1 MFIFVPLLNYH
12 HCQFFNMLNRR
23 SLRIK
28 VMQSLFALQQC
39 KEASFELCLE
49 NINEAFAPD
58 LNSMEVQD
66 KPLLGQQKKTATKLF
81 ETAFAQGEHKVDH
94 EDNKI
99 KKAVNSAFVFYAAQ
113 IKKDNDFFRKNLVVE
128 VEKIYEHYIA
138 TLSLAAAF
146 AELAEADKKVSHKN
160 FLANAWMKAFRNSE
174 VLKKEALKLGRHWQ
188 NESEKVRLW
197 FRDVVRQDNEYLTY
211 LDRKSPSIDDQR
223 KFVSHLFK
231 KVILGKTVIND
242 FYEEEVLRW
251 AEDKEIV
258 KALVE
263 KTVKSFNPQTDKE
276 LTLHT
281 LSLNWDD
288 DKDFIHKLYD
298 TATTLSGKHREL
310 IANNTRNWE
319 VERLPLTDRIILE
332 MAIAELIS
340 FPNIPVKVTINEYIE
355 LAKTYSTPKS
365 RQFINGI
372 LDVIAKELQETGDIK
387 KSGRG
392 LIDNK

>member
-1 MFIFVPLLNYH
+1 
-12 HCQFFNMLNRR
+12 MLNRR

-39 KEASFELCLE
+39 KDATYELCLE
-49 NINEAFAPD
+49 KISESFAPD

-66 KPLLGQQKKTATKLF
+66 KPLLHQQKKESIKLF
-81 ETAFAQGEHKVDH
+81 EKAFAEGQTTTDH
-94 EDNKI
+94 DDDRI
-99 KKAVNSAFVFYAAQ
+99 VKAVQSALKFHKDQV
-113 IKKDNDFFRKNLVVE
+113 KKDTDFFRKNLIIE
-128 VEKIYEHYIA
+128 VEKIYDHYIA
-138 TLSLAAAF
+138 TLSLVAAF

-160 FLANAWMKAFRNSE
+160 FVNNTWIKALKNS
-174 VLKKEALKLGRHWQ
+174 EALKKDALRLGRHWQ
-188 NESEKVRLW
+188 NNTEQVRLW
-197 FRDVVRQDNEYLTY
+197 FRDVVRQDNEYLNY
-211 LDRKSPSIDDQR
+211 LDRKSPSLDDQK
-223 KFVSHLFK
+223 KFINHLFK

-251 AEDKEIV
+251 AEDKDIV

-263 KTVKSFNPQTDKE
+263 KTVKSFEPETQKDI
-276 LTLHT
+276 TLHT

-288 DKDFIHKLYD
+288 DKDFIETLYQ
-298 TATTLSGKHREL
+298 TATNLKPHHREL
-310 IANNTRNWE
+310 ISNNTRNWE

-332 MAIAELIS
+332 MAIAELLS

-365 RQFINGI
+365 RNFINGI
-372 LDVIAKELQETGDIK
+372 LDVIAKELGESGEIK

>member
-1 MFIFVPLLNYH
+1 
-12 HCQFFNMLNRR
+12 MLNRR

-39 KEASFELCLE
+39 KEATYELCLE
-49 NINEAFAPD
+49 KIGDAFAPD

-66 KPLLGQQKKTATKLF
+66 KAKLQQQKKESIKLF
-81 ETAFAQGEHKVDH
+81 EKAFQQDQTTIEHD
-94 EDNKI
+94 EPKI
-99 KKAVNSAFVFYAAQ
+99 VKAVQVALKFYKDQ
-113 IKKDNDFFRKNLVVE
+113 VKKDTDFFRKNLIVE
-128 VEKIYEHYIA
+128 VEKIYDHYIA
-138 TLSLAAAF
+138 TLSLVTAF

-160 FLANAWMKAFRNSE
+160 FVSNSWIKALKNSE
-174 VLKKEALKLGRHWQ
+174 ALRKDALRLGRHWQ
-188 NESEKVRLW
+188 NNSEEVRHW
-197 FRDVVRQDNEYLTY
+197 FRDVVRQDNEYLNY
-211 LDRKSPSIDDQR
+211 LDRKNPSLDDQK
-223 KFVSHLFK
+223 KFVNHLFK

-251 AEDKEIV
+251 AEDKDIV

-263 KTVKSFNPQTDKE
+263 KTVKSFEPETQKE
-276 LTLHT
+276 ITLHT
-281 LSLNWDD
+281 LSLNWED
-288 DKDFIHKLYD
+288 DKNFIETLYQTSTSLEPHHK
-298 TATTLSGKHREL
+298 EL
-310 IANNTRNWE
+310 ISSNTRNWE

-332 MAIAELIS
+332 MAIAELLS

-365 RQFINGI
+365 RNFINGI
-372 LDVIAKELQETGDIK
+372 LDVIAKELKDTGEIK

>member
-1 MFIFVPLLNYH
+1 
-12 HCQFFNMLNRR
+12 MLNRR

-28 VMQSLFALQQC
+28 VMQSLFGLQQC
-39 KEASFELCLE
+39 KEATFELSQE
-49 NINEAFAPD
+49 KISETFAPD
-58 LNSMEVQD
+58 LNSMEVQN
-66 KPLLGQQKKTATKLF
+66 KELLGQLKKVALKVFEKAFENGETKV
-81 ETAFAQGEHKVDH
+81 EH
-94 EDNKI
+94 EDEKV
-99 KKAVNSAFVFYAAQ
+99 KKAVNNAFVYHKTQ
-113 IKKDNDFFRKNLVVE
+113 LKKDTEFFRKNLVVE

-138 TLSLAAAF
+138 TLSLVVAF
-146 AELAEADKKVSHKN
+146 AEIAEADKKVSHKN
-160 FLANAWMKAFRNSE
+160 FVNNSWIKALKNSDA
-174 VLKKEALKLGRHWQ
+174 LRKDALKLGRHWQ
-188 NESEKVRLW
+188 DRSDQVRLW
-197 FRDVVRQDNEYLTY
+197 FRDVVRQDNEYLNY
-211 LDRKSPSIDDQR
+211 LDRKNPSEEDQR

-231 KVILGKTVIND
+231 KIILGKTVIND

-251 AEDKEIV
+251 AEDKDIV

-263 KTVKSFNPQTDKE
+263 KTVKSYEPSKSKE
-276 LTLHT
+276 ITLHT
-281 LSLNWDD
+281 LSLNWEE
-288 DKDFIHKLYD
+288 DKEFIEILFD
-298 TATTLSGKHREL
+298 TAIGLPDKHREL

-319 VERLPLTDRIILE
+319 VDRLPLTDRIILE

-372 LDVIAKELQETGDIK
+372 LDVIAKELQDAGEIK